1 MRTKVYAHRG
11 VWLQLILLFL
21 VLLSPFFLLIIV
33 VTSALFTTIAVS
45 IAKVACSN

>member
-21 VLLSPFFLLIIV
+21 VLLSPFFLFVIV
-33 VTSALFTTIAVS
+33 VASALFTTIAVS
-45 IAKVACSN
+45 IPKIPCSD